1 MRTLLLPNTCLG
13 ALTCAVLACGAAVA
27 PPCALAQ
34 TPSTAAASR
43 STSLPSE
50 WHETVS
56 FRGLFEQ
63 TAEDFRRIATKDSA
77 VIMAIGGV
85 AAAIGHAQDGNLS
98 RNMSGSRALTT
109 ALGPGEMLGGARMQ
123 AAAAI
128 TTYAAGRITS
138 NETVA
143 RIGAD
148 LIRAQIVTQTLTAAV
163 KTSVGRTR
171 PDGTQ
176 YSFPSGH
183 SAVTFASATVLQR
196 HLGWKVGIPAYGLAS
211 YVAASRI
218 QAKRHFLSD
227 VTFGA
232 ALGIVSGRT
241 VTIGRGSH
249 RFAVS
254 PSAVPGGGGVSLT
267 WVGRN

>member
-1 MRTLLLPNTCLG
+1 LRTLPLPNTCLG
-13 ALTCAVLACGAAVA
+13 ALTCAVLACGAAVT

-34 TPSTAAASR
+34 TTAGTSNS

-56 FRGLFEQ
+56 FRSLFDQ
-63 TAEDFRRIATKDSA
+63 TAEDFRRIASKDSA

-85 AAAIGHAQDGNLS
+85 AAAIGHRQDGNLS
-98 RNMSGSRALTT
+98 QSMSGSRSLNSV
-109 ALGPGEMLGGARMQ
+109 LGPGELLGGARMQ
-123 AAAAI
+123 ASAAI
-128 TTYAAGRITS
+128 ATYAVGRITS

-148 LIRAQIVTQTLTAAV
+148 LIRAQIVTQTLTAVV

-196 HLGWKVGIPAYGLAS
+196 HLGWKAGIPAYGLAS

-227 VTFGA
+227 VTLGA

-241 VTIGRGSH
+241 VTMGRGNH
-249 RFAVS
+249 RFAVA

>member
-1 MRTLLLPNTCLG
+1 MT
-13 ALTCAVLACGAAVA
+13 

-34 TPSTAAASR
+34 TTPVATSSR
-43 STSLPSE
+43 STSPPSE

-56 FRGLFEQ
+56 FRSLFEQ
-63 TAEDFRRIATKDSA
+63 TAEDFRRIASKDSA

-85 AAAIGHAQDGNLS
+85 AAAIGHGQDGNLS
-98 RNMSGSRALTT
+98 QSMSGSRSLNT
-109 ALGPGEMLGGARMQ
+109 ALGPGELLGGARMQ
-123 AAAAI
+123 ASAAVA
-128 TTYAAGRITS
+128 TYAVGRITS

-163 KTSVGRTR
+163 KTSVGRGR

-196 HLGWKVGIPAYGLAS
+196 HLGWKAGIPAYGLAS

-218 QAKRHFLSD
+218 QARRHFLSD

-241 VTIGRGSH
+241 VTIGRGNR
-249 RFAVS
+249 RFSVA
-254 PSAVPGGGGVSLT
+254 PSAVPGGAGVSLT
-267 WVGRN
+267 LVGRN